1 MKQVEVEMKNV
12 RLRHALFSGA
22 CLLFVIWAYAGPK
35 DFWEAKPYTD
45 WTAKEVDR
53 ILRSD
58 KSPWT
63 RTLLPITASSYSIGS
78 NDTGASGGG
87 GGGRGGRGGG
97 GSGGGAAAPTG
108 PTDEVIINWNAR
120 PIREAMAR
128 DAMLRRPDI
137 AKAQLDTIL
146 NYKPESLELLVTGLS
161 LGRRRGAAEADTA
174 KGGAADPE
182 MAKFKED
189 TFLQKKNQEKIPLLA
204 VITSQGMGLPITLK
218 FARETDGKP
227 TLTPDDKEVML
238 QIRIGDKKYKYT
250 FKLADM
256 MVGDKL
262 EI

>member
-1 MKQVEVEMKNV
+1 MKNL

-63 RTLLPITASSYSIGS
+63 RTLLPLSASSSVSIGS
-78 NDTGASGGG
+78 TSDSGGGGGGG
-87 GGGRGGRGGG
+87 GGGRGGGGRGGG
-97 GSGGGAAAPTG
+97 GTSGGGGGVAAG
-108 PTDEVIINWNAR
+108 PSDEIIMNWNAR

-128 DAMLRRPDI
+128 DAMLRKPDI
-137 AKAQLDTIL
+137 TKAQLDTIL
-146 NYKPESLELLVTGLS
+146 NYKPENLELLVTGLS
-161 LGRRRGAAEADTA
+161 LGRGRGGSAEAD
-174 KGGAADPE
+174 

-189 TFLQKKNQEKIPLLA
+189 TFLQKKNEKVPLLDVA
-204 VITSQGMGLPITLK
+204 MPRGQGLPIILK
-218 FARETDGKP
+218 FARATDGKP
-227 TLTPDDKEVML
+227 TLTPDDKEVVL